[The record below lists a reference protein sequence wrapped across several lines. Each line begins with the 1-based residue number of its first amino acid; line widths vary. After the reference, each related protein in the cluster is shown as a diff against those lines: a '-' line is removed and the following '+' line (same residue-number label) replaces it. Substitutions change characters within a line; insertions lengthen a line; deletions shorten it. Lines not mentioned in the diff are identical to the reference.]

1 MQNNDN
7 LLIYD
12 DNNDR
17 TISSFNDNSV
27 SYEEEDEKKSNKIE
41 LIKRVTGFQNYN
53 KNGAMEIEYN
63 ENKLESLNEL
73 DEEKLEIDILDKAY
87 EIPMNVS
94 KYPYNYSNEIIFEED
109 DINDINIETLTL
121 NKKKFGIRKSP
132 MIETFLVNLFVFSEF
147 KDPSKIEKDNRVK
160 VYFVKKDVKQ
170 DKYIIDS
177 KEILKKLK
185 LNDNNNKDLINF
197 FEGINKFFED
207 KKFLNMKSSNSKFK
221 FRVYSIIFITLILIF
236 SSLIALSY
244 FFIKK
249 NQLPKYYNYIIIIL
263 IILCILLFISQFEKF
278 KHMELYLLYNKLNY
292 FLNIYSLIIS
302 YVEEYNNKV
311 FLQIKIRVTVPVSF
325 NYIMFNTEPEKD
337 IEIKH
342 LNMIFL
348 KRKFYPDIKKVKK
361 DKNLINKFNEITG
374 SLSIS
379 GGINSI
385 SYNPTVHI

>member
-132 MIETFLVNLFVFSEF
+132 MIETFLVNLFVFS
-147 KDPSKIEKDNRVK
+147 
-160 VYFVKKDVKQ
+160 
-170 DKYIIDS
+170 
-177 KEILKKLK
+177 
-185 LNDNNNKDLINF
+185 
-197 FEGINKFFED
+197 
-207 KKFLNMKSSNSKFK
+207 
-221 FRVYSIIFITLILIF
+221 
-236 SSLIALSY
+236 
-244 FFIKK
+244 
-249 NQLPKYYNYIIIIL
+249 
-263 IILCILLFISQFEKF
+263 
-278 KHMELYLLYNKLNY
+278 
-292 FLNIYSLIIS
+292 
-302 YVEEYNNKV
+302 
-311 FLQIKIRVTVPVSF
+311 
-325 NYIMFNTEPEKD
+325 
-337 IEIKH
+337 
-342 LNMIFL
+342 
-348 KRKFYPDIKKVKK
+348 
-361 DKNLINKFNEITG
+361 
-374 SLSIS
+374 
-379 GGINSI
+379 
-385 SYNPTVHI
+385 

>member
-147 KDPSKIEKDNRVK
+147 TDPSKIEKDNRVK

>member
-147 KDPSKIEKDNRVK
+147 TDPSKIEKDNRVK

-177 KEILKKLK
+177 KEILQKLK

>member
-147 KDPSKIEKDNRVK
+147 TDPSKIEKDNRVK

-249 NQLPKYYNYIIIIL
+249 NQLPKYSNYIIIII

-292 FLNIYSLIIS
+292 FLIIYSLIIS
-302 YVEEYNNKV
+302 YVEEYNNKI

-348 KRKFYPDIKKVKK
+348 KRKFYPDIKKAKK
-361 DKNLINKFNEITG
+361 DKNLINQFNEITG

-385 SYNPTVHI
+385 SYNPTVHV

>member
-147 KDPSKIEKDNRVK
+147 TDPSKIEKDNRVK

-249 NQLPKYYNYIIIIL
+249 NQLPKYYNYIIIVI

-302 YVEEYNNKV
+302 YVEEYNNKI

-361 DKNLINKFNEITG
+361 DKNLINQFNEITG

>member
-147 KDPSKIEKDNRVK
+147 TDPSKIEKDNRVK

-302 YVEEYNNKV
+302 YVEEYNNKI

-361 DKNLINKFNEITG
+361 DKNLINQFNEITG

-385 SYNPTVHI
+385 SYNPTVHV

>member
-147 KDPSKIEKDNRVK
+147 TDP
-160 VYFVKKDVKQ
+160 
-170 DKYIIDS
+170 
-177 KEILKKLK
+177 
-185 LNDNNNKDLINF
+185 
-197 FEGINKFFED
+197 
-207 KKFLNMKSSNSKFK
+207 
-221 FRVYSIIFITLILIF
+221 
-236 SSLIALSY
+236 
-244 FFIKK
+244 
-249 NQLPKYYNYIIIIL
+249 
-263 IILCILLFISQFEKF
+263 
-278 KHMELYLLYNKLNY
+278 
-292 FLNIYSLIIS
+292 
-302 YVEEYNNKV
+302 
-311 FLQIKIRVTVPVSF
+311 
-325 NYIMFNTEPEKD
+325 
-337 IEIKH
+337 
-342 LNMIFL
+342 
-348 KRKFYPDIKKVKK
+348 
-361 DKNLINKFNEITG
+361 
-374 SLSIS
+374 
-379 GGINSI
+379 
-385 SYNPTVHI
+385 